1 MIRIRKS
8 VSHKLYRG
16 RTSCE
21 ERRHPCISLKRKF
34 RKPKK
39 RIHFSEG
46 QMTYIRC
53 ARINGIDL
61 LDHLYEKY
69 TREYVSCPHGENTDE
84 YLTTISTILLASEFF
99 DENLCELV
107 SQMIEQN
114 KLYSAK
120 G

>member
-1 MIRIRKS
+1 MYKFEKKIQEAEK
-8 VSHKLYRG
+8 RG
-16 RTSCE
+16 
-21 ERRHPCISLKRKF
+21 
-34 RKPKK
+34 
-39 RIHFSEG
+39 IHFSEG

-61 LDHLYEKY
+61 MDHLYEKY

>member
-1 MIRIRKS
+1 MYKFEKKIQEAEK
-8 VSHKLYRG
+8 RG
-16 RTSCE
+16 
-21 ERRHPCISLKRKF
+21 
-34 RKPKK
+34 
-39 RIHFSEG
+39 IHFSEG

-69 TREYVSCPHGENTDE
+69 TREYVSCPH
-84 YLTTISTILLASEFF
+84 ISTILLASEFF